1 MKNIK
6 GYYSWIHSLNAA
18 SIDAHL
24 KGREMLAEAKNAQN
38 PIKVGIDPSGYE
50 GAAGMFAKERS
61 KDVLVRAKDVG
72 KTSEE
77 IYKAIKAQK
86 EQIGTDD
93 PRSAE
98 AQAAIFQASAPV
110 AKDSKPRGD
119 LNRDG
124 RVDGNDSEFD
134 AEDGAIGDE
143 IPAAIKRDIDVS
155 LVKPSSAIAA
165 QARSEAG
172 FPLPGDEK
180 VLRDAELRDLERQYE
195 EERDL
200 RREMGL
206 PSSETPRMRRLGES
220 VTSKIKRLMNE
231 ESAEGMSMDTATPQT
246 SSLRGSMEGL
256 EPPVGIFREL
266 KGSARH
272 SERDRIKHLIS
283 IIEDPENHPEH
294 YVKYA
299 HNFFQNMSRFLNK
312 P

>member
-18 SIDAHL
+18 SIEAHV
-24 KGREMLAEAKNAQN
+24 KGREMLAEAKNSQN

-77 IYKAIKAQK
+77 IYKAIRAQK

-110 AKDSKPRGD
+110 VNDSKPRGD

-134 AEDGAIGDE
+134 AADGVIGDE
-143 IPAAIKRDIDVS
+143 NPTDFKTYVDVN
-155 LVKPSSAIAA
+155 LVKPTSAIAA

-180 VLRDAELRDLERQYE
+180 VLRDAELRDLERRYE
-195 EERDL
+195 ENVEL
-200 RREMGL
+200 GREMGL

-231 ESAEGMSMDTATPQT
+231 ESDDGMAMDRGTTEI
-246 SSLRGSMEGL
+246 SYGRGSMEGTQ
-256 EPPVGIFREL
+256 PPAGIFRTI
-266 KGSARH
+266 KGDRGSESA
-272 SERDRIKHLIS
+272 RIKHLIS
-283 IIEDPENHPEH
+283 IIETPENHPEH

-299 HNFFQNMSRFLNK
+299 HDFFQNMSRFLNK
-312 P
+312 S